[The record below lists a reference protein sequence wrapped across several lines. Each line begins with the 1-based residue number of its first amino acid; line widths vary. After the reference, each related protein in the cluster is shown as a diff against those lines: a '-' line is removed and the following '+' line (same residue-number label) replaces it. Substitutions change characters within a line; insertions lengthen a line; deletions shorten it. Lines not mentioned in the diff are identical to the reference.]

1 MMMNCKQ
8 ATALLSQQMDRPL
21 TLRERMSLRFHTMM
35 CSGCSNFD
43 DQMHDLRQITRVYA
57 KGRDKTKDEET
68 GRGSE

>member
-21 TLRERMSLRFHTMM
+21 TFRERMSLRFHTMM

-43 DQMHDLRQITRVYA
+43 DQMHDLRHITRVYA
-57 KGRDKTKDEET
+57 KGRDKTEDEET
-68 GRGSE
+68 GRDSE

>member
-35 CSGCSNFD
+35 CSGCRNFD
-43 DQMHDLRQITRVYA
+43 DQMHDLRHITRVYA
-57 KGRDKTKDEET
+57 KGERPTNTDNKEH
-68 GRGSE
+68 